1 MHTVI
6 LPAEDFCNPPV
17 SRVRVVI
24 TLSFYFNYRWCW
36 VWVAK
41 DFRALSPF
49 DSMALCWNTL
59 GRVTSNILNYFLKF
73 SFLCPFHESM
83 GWLCFFSPFLVILS
97 SQLKYPA
104 CFSKINYPHF
114 CIVLLWLSFCGSLS
128 QFSLANP
135 QDHRLPSYERKKLFF
150 SSFKSKFEGHNSR
163 TDRIMARSRVA

>member
-1 MHTVI
+1 MHTAI

-24 TLSFYFNYRWCW
+24 TLSFYFNYRWSW
-36 VWVAK
+36 VWVAG
-41 DFRALSPF
+41 DFSALSPF

-59 GRVTSNILNYFLKF
+59 CRVTSNILNYFLKF

-83 GWLCFFSPFLVILS
+83 GWLCFSSPFLVILS

-104 CFSKINYPHF
+104 CFPKINYPHF
-114 CIVLLWLSFCGSLS
+114 CIVLLWLSFCGSLN

-135 QDHRLPSYERKKLFF
+135 QDHRLPSYERKKIIFLL
-150 SSFKSKFEGHNSR
+150 
-163 TDRIMARSRVA
+163 IQI